1 MFEVFEKLDK
11 FNGIVFHEEEHKY
24 LYDGVECV
32 SVTTM
37 IKNFEPIFNQ
47 ELMASLYAKKHSLEM
62 FEVLKSWENVRD
74 RSALVGTE
82 IHKYAEMRF
91 NQKCYTPDPTHLI
104 PANLMGMVEDFYSMA
119 KGRLI
124 PVKMEWVVGD
134 KERGICG
141 MIDKL
146 FYNVRAKEL
155 QIWDYKTSKK
165 IDSKSIY
172 NKKMS
177 GPITHLESCELVK
190 YSLQL
195 GVYKKII
202 EKNCQIKLGNSYIC
216 WLNEVNESFKVIE
229 TLDLSNEV
237 DLIWNAYEHI

>member
-1 MFEVFEKLDK
+1 MFDVFEKLDK

-24 LYDGVECV
+24 LYDGHECV

-37 IKNFEPIFNQ
+37 IKNFEPIFDQ
-47 ELMASLYAKKHSLEM
+47 ELMASLYAKKHGLEM
-62 FEVLKSWENVRD
+62 FDVLKDWENIRD
-74 RSALVGTE
+74 RSATVGTE

-91 NQKCYTPDPTHLI
+91 GQKCYTPYSTLEI
-104 PANLMGMVEDFYSMA
+104 PVNLMGMIEDFYSMA

-134 KERGICG
+134 KDKGICG
-141 MIDKL
+141 MVDKL
-146 FYNVRAKEL
+146 FYNVKAKEL

-165 IDSKSIY
+165 IDSKSMY
-172 NKKMS
+172 NKKMV
-177 GPITHLESCELVK
+177 GPLKHLDSCELVK
-190 YSLQL
+190 FSLQL

-216 WLNEVNESFKVIE
+216 WVNEVNDSFKVIE

>member
-1 MFEVFEKLDK
+1 MFDVFEKLDK

-24 LYDGVECV
+24 LYDGHECV

-37 IKNFEPIFNQ
+37 IKNFEPIFDQ
-47 ELMASLYAKKHSLEM
+47 ELMASLYAKKHGLEM
-62 FEVLKSWENVRD
+62 FDVLKDWENIRD
-74 RSALVGTE
+74 QSATVGTE

-91 NQKCYTPDPTHLI
+91 GQKYYTPDSTLEI
-104 PANLMGMVEDFYSMA
+104 PVNLMGMIEDFYSMA

-134 KERGICG
+134 KDKGICG
-141 MIDKL
+141 MVDKL
-146 FYNVRAKEL
+146 FYNLKAKEL

-165 IDSKSIY
+165 IDSKSMY
-172 NKKMS
+172 NKKMV
-177 GPITHLESCELVK
+177 GPLKHLDSCELVK

-216 WLNEVNESFKVIE
+216 WVNEVNDSFKVIE

>member
-1 MFEVFEKLDK
+1 MFDVFEKLDK

-24 LYDGVECV
+24 LYDGHECV

-37 IKNFEPIFNQ
+37 IKNFEPIFDQ
-47 ELMASLYAKKHSLEM
+47 ELMASLYAKKHGLEM
-62 FEVLKSWENVRD
+62 FDVLKDWENIRD
-74 RSALVGTE
+74 RSATVGTE

-91 NQKCYTPDPTHLI
+91 GQKCYTPDSTLEI
-104 PANLMGMVEDFYSMA
+104 PVNLMGMIEDFYSMS

-134 KERGICG
+134 KDKGICG
-141 MIDKL
+141 MVDKL
-146 FYNVRAKEL
+146 FYNVKAKEL

-165 IDSKSIY
+165 IDSKSMY
-172 NKKMS
+172 NKKMV
-177 GPITHLESCELVK
+177 GPLKHLDSCELVK
-190 YSLQL
+190 FSLQL
-195 GVYKKII
+195 GIYKKII

-216 WLNEVNESFKVIE
+216 WVNEVNDSFKVVD

-237 DLIWNAYEHI
+237 DLIWNVYEHI